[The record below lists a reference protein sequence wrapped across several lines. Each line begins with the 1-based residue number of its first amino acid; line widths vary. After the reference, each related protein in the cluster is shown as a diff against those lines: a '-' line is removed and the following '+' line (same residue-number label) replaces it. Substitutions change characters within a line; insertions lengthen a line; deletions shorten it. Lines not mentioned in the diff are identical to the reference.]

1 MGYNMFRREI
11 NGEVD
16 ESTRQMD
23 IEQFASWS
31 VGKLKADKRQCVW
44 WFCYYHLG
52 NGMVDTNGTARSQL
66 TCTKN
71 DNNWYGWTQS
81 IWGSDL
87 CNNFLVPLVH
97 FISWFIKCLT
107 LTTYKISYRW
117 FVWFVTNLA
126 FDLCN
131 LPKSFAD
138 SWHSKRV
145 GNFSAVDSLLR
156 NRSQLLSHQQSF
168 GFTDHVYTP
177 QKLSHWK
184 ARDR

>member
-1 MGYNMFRREI
+1 
-11 NGEVD
+11 
-16 ESTRQMD
+16 MD
-23 IEQFASWS
+23 IEQFAFWS
-31 VGKLKADKRQCVW
+31 VGKLKADKRQCGW
-44 WFCYYHLG
+44 WFCYYYLG

-131 LPKSFAD
+131 FPKSFAD

-145 GNFSAVDSLLR
+145 GNFSAVYLEIGVNFCHTNSLSV
-156 NRSQLLSHQQSF
+156 SQTT
-168 GFTDHVYTP
+168 FTLHKNFLTGRHVTD
-177 QKLSHWK
+177 KE
-184 ARDR
+184 